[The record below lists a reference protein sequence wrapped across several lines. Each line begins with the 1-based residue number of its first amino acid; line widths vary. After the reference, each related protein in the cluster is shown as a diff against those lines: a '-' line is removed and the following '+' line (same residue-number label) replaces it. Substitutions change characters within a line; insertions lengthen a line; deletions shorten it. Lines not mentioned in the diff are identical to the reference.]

1 MENLEKRH
9 KNVGLG
15 KDLGA
20 RMKLLTDQFNTKLGE
35 ISDYMFSVVGKE
47 VNRNLDQISENITKI
62 QSDSK
67 TYKML
72 YQNSSAMEEKLRE
85 DHEQMRQRM
94 KQRALLSKSVNG
106 GSLWGK
112 HRAGSQHT
120 IHEIADESHE
130 DSYDIASAAGQALL
144 SFGSKMASG
153 KRSDSSIIV
162 SSNRQRVIN
171 NNGKLP
177 GI

>member
-1 MENLEKRH
+1 MMTNLEKRH

-47 VNRNLDQISENITKI
+47 VNRNLEQISENITKI

-72 YQNSSAMEEKLRE
+72 YENSDVMNEKLKE
-85 DHEQMRQRM
+85 DHEMNRERR
-94 KQRALLSKSVNG
+94 KQRAIMAKSVIGASSTIWKQENT
-106 GSLWGK
+106 
-112 HRAGSQHT
+112 GSQHT
-120 IHEIADESHE
+120 ILEMDESFD
-130 DSYDIASAAGQALL
+130 DSQDIT
-144 SFGSKMASG
+144 SG
-153 KRSDSSIIV
+153 R
-162 SSNRQRVIN
+162 
-171 NNGKLP
+171 
-177 GI
+177 

>member
-1 MENLEKRH
+1 MDQFTDNSFNHMMESLEKRH

-72 YQNSSAMEEKLRE
+72 YQNSSVMEEKLRD
-85 DHEQMRQRM
+85 DHEEMRERM
-94 KQRALLSKSVNG
+94 K
-106 GSLWGK
+106 
-112 HRAGSQHT
+112 
-120 IHEIADESHE
+120 
-130 DSYDIASAAGQALL
+130 
-144 SFGSKMASG
+144 
-153 KRSDSSIIV
+153 
-162 SSNRQRVIN
+162 
-171 NNGKLP
+171 
-177 GI
+177 